1 MCGSVGP
8 LTETLYIMIEMTES
22 GQAVGEHVRAFV
34 CVCVCVCACVCLCV
48 CVCACVC
55 VCMCA
60 CSISIVY
67 PTADYDY
74 HFTSQALTFEATTR
88 LGSQWCR

>member
-1 MCGSVGP
+1 M
-8 LTETLYIMIEMTES
+8 
-22 GQAVGEHVRAFV
+22 
-34 CVCVCVCACVCLCV
+34 CVCLCV
-48 CVCACVC
+48 YVC

-74 HFTSQALTFEATTR
+74 RFTSQALTFEDTTGLR
-88 LGSQWCR
+88 SQQCVQIEVFNDSTAEFWEMFTVLLSL